1 MALGAVSGTV
11 FGLWFAGQLA
21 TAYAKYYRIPDA
33 PFTPTWSVVAIAVV
47 ITAVAA
53 LLGAV

>member
-1 MALGAVSGTV
+1 MSGTV